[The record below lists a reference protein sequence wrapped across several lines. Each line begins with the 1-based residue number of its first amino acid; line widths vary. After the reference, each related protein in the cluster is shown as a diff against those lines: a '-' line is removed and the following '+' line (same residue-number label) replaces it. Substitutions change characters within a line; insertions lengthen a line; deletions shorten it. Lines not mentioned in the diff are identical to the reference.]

1 MQTEIKH
8 PTTADLEAGLDEIR
22 NSPEEQGVLDLIVS
36 RPEEDAR
43 EVMELADLDTELG
56 LVGDTWQD
64 RPSGR
69 SADGMA
75 HPDMQITIM
84 NSRVAALLAQDK
96 ERWPLSGDQLFTDL
110 DLSKANVPPGTRIS
124 VGSAILEATDQPH
137 TGCKKFAARFGV
149 DALKLISSPIGKELQ
164 LRGINTKVVQG
175 GEIKPGDT
183 VRKC

>member
-1 MQTEIKH
+1 MQAEIEH
-8 PTTADLEAGLDEIR
+8 LETPALEAGLDHIR
-22 NSPEEQGVLDLIVS
+22 NSPKDQGLLDLIVS

-43 EVMELADLDTELG
+43 EVMELADLDPVIG

-64 RPSGR
+64 RPSAR
-69 SADGMA
+69 SANGLA

-84 NSRVAALLAQDK
+84 NSRVIALVAQEKD
-96 ERWPLSGDQLFTDL
+96 RWPLSGDQLFADI
-110 DLSKANVPPGTRIS
+110 DLSAENMPPGTRIS

-137 TGCKKFAARFGV
+137 TGCKKFSARFGI

-175 GEIKPGDT
+175 GEIKPGDI
-183 VRKC
+183 VKKL